1 MRDSSYLQLQS
12 WKSAVCYTTWTITNK
27 KSTPKVPVYF
37 IPDRCCDWTSGA
49 SELLIFRQKVHKE
62 WVWCA
67 ETSPSLSTKHHDISC
82 WQWLHRNDKQYTNR
96 SLSQSCKAWITYL
109 WQTVGG
115 HGLSNDPNTEY
126 THLVL
131 TANLCQYRQ
140 SSATWQRNWPSTSNL
155 CCQIIHFY
163 VKPEWFLNISNC
175 TAVGKS
181 PKFHIFSLSSTT
193 SYFKA
198 V

>member
-140 SSATWQRNWPSTSNL
+140 SSATWQRNWPSTSNNTQL
-155 CCQIIHFY
+155 VTVLQFVLPNRSFLRKTRVIFKHFKLHGRGKISQISCF
-163 VKPEWFLNISNC
+163 
-175 TAVGKS
+175 
-181 PKFHIFSLSSTT
+181 
-193 SYFKA
+193 
-198 V
+198 